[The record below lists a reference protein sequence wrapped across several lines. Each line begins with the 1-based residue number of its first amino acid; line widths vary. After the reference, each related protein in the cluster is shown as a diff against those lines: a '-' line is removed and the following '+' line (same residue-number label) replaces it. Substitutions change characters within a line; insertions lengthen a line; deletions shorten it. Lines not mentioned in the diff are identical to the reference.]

1 MKVNIIFAIV
11 SSISDIYL
19 HYLGDSPDLR
29 KVTYQL
35 NMEDEKWRD
44 AQIQQ
49 KI

>member
-1 MKVNIIFAIV
+1 ML
-11 SSISDIYL
+11 S
-19 HYLGDSPDLR
+19 YLGDSHDST